1 MSEGVK
7 ERLIQYLKYKGIS
20 QNRFA
25 EIIGVS
31 SGYVNNIRKS
41 IQPDK
46 INSIAKCFPDV
57 NTGWIMTGMGEML
70 NNAESKEIRFNETK
84 KSNSNIK
91 ADCFNLYNIEAAANL
106 CSIFVNKDE
115 NVVGQIMIPNIP
127 KCDGA
132 LYVRGDSMEPVL
144 KSGDIVA
151 FKQVQADP
159 RSIVY
164 GEMYIISFDMNGD
177 DYVAVKI
184 VDRSDNGPEWIRLIS
199 YNDYYKPMDVELCR
213 VRAIAMVKLSIRM
226 HTMV

>member
-1 MSEGVK
+1 MREKMSRFDNYMK
-7 ERLIQYLKYKGIS
+7 CKGLNDNQVTVECKLS
-20 QNRFA
+20 QGLLGQARNGKSDLGNSTINKILNTYQDLNR
-25 EIIGVS
+25 VWLL
-31 SGYVNNIRKS
+31 
-41 IQPDK
+41 
-46 INSIAKCFPDV
+46 
-57 NTGWIMTGMGEML
+57 TGEGEML
-70 NNAESKEIRFNETK
+70 NIHQEDAKP
-84 KSNSNIK
+84 SNVGGNINS
-91 ADCFNLYNIEAAANL
+91 FNLYNIEAAANL
-106 CSIFVNKDE
+106 SSLFINKNE
-115 NVVGQIMIPNIP
+115 NVVGEIMIPNIP

-164 GEMYIISFDMNGD
+164 GEMYIVSFDMNGD

-199 YNDYYKPMDVELCR
+199 YNDYYKPMDVELSR

>member
-1 MSEGVK
+1 MNLRDRIISFIEAKDLSVQSF
-7 ERLIQYLKYKGIS
+7 EIQCNLSNGT
-20 QNRFA
+20 
-25 EIIGVS
+25 VS
-31 SGYVNNIRKS
+31 KMGDNTRTSTL
-41 IQPDK
+41 DK
-46 INSIAKCFPDV
+46 ISNAFPDL
-57 NTGWIMTGMGEML
+57 NINWLRTGVGEML
-70 NNAESKEIRFNETK
+70 NIHQEDTK
-84 KSNSNIK
+84 PSNVGGNINS
-91 ADCFNLYNIEAAANL
+91 FNLYNIEAAANL

-199 YNDYYKPMDVELCR
+199 YNDYYKPMDVELSR

>member
-1 MSEGVK
+1 MNLRDRIISFIEAKDLSVQSF
-7 ERLIQYLKYKGIS
+7 EIQCNLSNGT
-20 QNRFA
+20 
-25 EIIGVS
+25 VS
-31 SGYVNNIRKS
+31 KMGDNTRTSTL
-41 IQPDK
+41 DK
-46 INSIAKCFPDV
+46 ISNAFPDL
-57 NTGWIMTGMGEML
+57 NINWLRTGVGEML
-70 NNAESKEIRFNETK
+70 NIHQEDTK
-84 KSNSNIK
+84 PSNVGGNINS
-91 ADCFNLYNIEAAANL
+91 FNLYNIEAAANL

-151 FKQVQADP
+151 FKRIQADP

-199 YNDYYKPMDVELCR
+199 YNDYYKPMDVELSR